1 MPSLILGARQSQ
13 TPHLSP
19 RLQKAVQLLQM
30 PTAEFVQS
38 VMSAMDDN
46 PFLEEDDTP
55 APAAQPADD
64 WPGLPSAPASRA
76 PGDAAGDGLSVLD
89 REPAMPTLHEHLHG
103 QLRLLRLADRQF
115 LLASLIVEEL
125 TDDGYLGTPLASI
138 CEDYGVEP
146 RADDDE
152 LAAALRTVQS
162 LEPAGVGARDLQECL
177 RLQLPAVACPLQR
190 ALCDAVLEKA
200 ADGAGPQAMRH
211 LATRLDVPAHAV
223 RDALERLRHLDPHP
237 GWRYG
242 AQPVPYIV
250 PDVIAHKARGQ
261 WTVSLNEAVVPRVR
275 VHRQYQQLLQP
286 RQEPPCPSDEG
297 AGAGEEAGART
308 ASRDLT
314 AQLAEARWT
323 VRNVQQRFSTVLD
336 VARAILKHQPH
347 FLEYGPVGMRPL
359 SLKEIA
365 EDVGVHVSTVSRVT
379 NNKYMQ
385 TPFGLF
391 ELKYFFSRA
400 MATPAGRDSSPTAI
414 RGLVQE
420 ILAADDGSRPLSDV
434 DIARQLERQGIRIAR
449 RTVTKYRQQL
459 RIPPAEQRAAAR
471 L

>member
-1 MPSLILGARQSQ
+1 MPSLRLGARQTQ

-30 PTAEFVQS
+30 PTAEFIQS
-38 VMSAMDDN
+38 VMGAMDEN
-46 PFLEEDDTP
+46 PFLEEDETP
-55 APAAQPADD
+55 APAAQLAAE
-64 WPGLPSAPASRA
+64 WPGLSSAPAPRA
-76 PGDAAGDGLSVLD
+76 SHDAAGDGLSVLD
-89 REPAMPTLHEHLHG
+89 REPATPTLHEHLHA
-103 QLRLLRLADRQF
+103 QLRLLRLPDRQF
-115 LLASLIVEEL
+115 LLSSLIVEEL
-125 TDDGYLGTPLASI
+125 ADDGYLTTPLASI
-138 CEDYGVEP
+138 CDDYGVEP
-146 RADDDE
+146 LACEEE
-152 LAAALRTVQS
+152 LGAALRTVQS

-177 RLQLPAVACPLQR
+177 RLQLPAVSCPLQR

-200 ADGAGPQAMRH
+200 AEGSGPQAMRQ
-211 LATRLDVPAHAV
+211 LAIRLDVPAHAV

-250 PDVIAHKARGQ
+250 PDVIVHKARSQ

-275 VHRQYQQLLQP
+275 VNRQYQQLLQP
-286 RQEPPCPSDEG
+286 REASRSMDET
-297 AGAGEEAGART
+297 AADDGARA

-336 VARAILKHQPH
+336 VAKAILKRQPH

-365 EDVGVHVSTVSRVT
+365 EDVGAHVSTVSRVT

>member
-1 MPSLILGARQSQ
+1 MPSLRLGARQTQ

-30 PTAEFVQS
+30 PTAEFIQS
-38 VMSAMDDN
+38 VMGAMDEN
-46 PFLEEDDTP
+46 PFLEEDEAP
-55 APAAQPADD
+55 APAAQLAAE
-64 WPGLPSAPASRA
+64 WPGLPSAPAPRA
-76 PGDAAGDGLSVLD
+76 SHDGAGDGLSVLD
-89 REPAMPTLHEHLHG
+89 REPATPTLHEHLHA
-103 QLRLLRLADRQF
+103 QLRLLRLPDRQF
-115 LLASLIVEEL
+115 LLSSLIVEEL
-125 TDDGYLGTPLASI
+125 TDDGYLTTPLASI

-146 RADDDE
+146 LACEEE
-152 LAAALRTVQS
+152 LGAALRTVQS

-177 RLQLPAVACPLQR
+177 RLQLPAVSCPLQR

-200 ADGAGPQAMRH
+200 AEGSGPQAMRQ

-250 PDVIAHKARGQ
+250 PDVIVHKARGQ

-275 VHRQYQQLLQP
+275 VNRQYQQLLQP
-286 RQEPPCPSDEG
+286 REASRSLDEAASDD
-297 AGAGEEAGART
+297 GARA

-336 VARAILKHQPH
+336 VAKAILKRQPH

-365 EDVGVHVSTVSRVT
+365 EDVGAHVSTVSRVT

>member
-1 MPSLILGARQSQ
+1 MPSLRLGARQTQ

-30 PTAEFVQS
+30 PTAEFIQS
-38 VMSAMDDN
+38 VMGAMDEN
-46 PFLEEDDTP
+46 PFLEEDEAP
-55 APAAQPADD
+55 APPAQFAAE
-64 WPGLPSAPASRA
+64 WPGLPAAPPARASH
-76 PGDAAGDGLSVLD
+76 DAGGDGLSLLD
-89 REPAMPTLHEHLHG
+89 REPATPTLHEHLHA
-103 QLRLLRLADRQF
+103 QLRLLRLPDRQF
-115 LLASLIVEEL
+115 LLSSLIIEEL
-125 TDDGYLGTPLASI
+125 TDDGYLSTPLASI
-138 CEDYGVEP
+138 CADYGVEP
-146 RADDDE
+146 PADGDE
-152 LAAALRTVQS
+152 LHAALRTVQS

-177 RLQLPAVACPLQR
+177 RLQLPAVSCPLQR
-190 ALCDAVLEKA
+190 ALCDAVLQKA
-200 ADGAGPQAMRH
+200 AEGSGPQAMRQ
-211 LATRLDVPAHAV
+211 LGTRLDVPPHAV

-250 PDVIAHKARGQ
+250 PDVIAHRARGQ

-275 VHRQYQQLLQP
+275 VNRQYQQLLQQ
-286 RQEPPCPSDEG
+286 RQDAAGSADEAP
-297 AGAGEEAGART
+297 AGDGARA

-336 VARAILKHQPH
+336 VAKAILKRQPH

-359 SLKEIA
+359 SLKEVA
-365 EDVGVHVSTVSRVT
+365 EDVGAHVSTISRVT

-420 ILAADDGSRPLSDV
+420 ILAADDGARPLSDV